1 MLSCK
6 QTSQLL
12 SQSLDRKL
20 SLRERI
26 GVRLHL
32 LICDVC
38 ARFVMQL
45 EMMRH
50 YLRHMRDEAEQDE
63 SVQISAEAKA
73 RIAESL
79 ESKLYNHAYNDEQ
92 HKH

>member
-6 QTSQLL
+6 QASQLI

-38 ARFVMQL
+38 TRFGKQL
-45 EMMRH
+45 KLMRL
-50 YLRHMRDEAEQDE
+50 YVQRMREQTEQDE
-63 SVQISAEAKA
+63 TLQIPADAKA
-73 RIAESL
+73 RIANAIESRR
-79 ESKLYNHAYNDEQ
+79 N
-92 HKH
+92 